1 MSRRCPGDAGY
12 TVARKKFLSLLSD
25 SGLSRTGRQGGGDTA
40 SRGRAGRRR
49 NPRKTYC
56 KQLVDVLLGFSE
68 SGKFVLAPDNK
79 SRGGLYPE
87 KGTGCFSL
95 FGPRVLPEPTKADER
110 KVSAVSF
117 FVTGGSESCGL
128 PRASGFGREG
138 RENDRLDKRTNR

>member
-1 MSRRCPGDAGY
+1 MVYSDGLIHSVFLAKYVLHGSNLGGRKRSVVCLAVFWSCRHGGTVAKKKIAIFTAGY
-12 TVARKKFLSLLSD
+12 HPVLNRS
-25 SGLSRTGRQGGGDTA
+25 
-40 SRGRAGRRR
+40 GRAAATRLCTMMQTEAVSK
-49 NPRKTYC
+49 KTYC

-110 KVSAVSF
+110 KV
-117 FVTGGSESCGL
+117 
-128 PRASGFGREG
+128 
-138 RENDRLDKRTNR
+138 